1 MRTPLTKGVAQA
13 SACRVET
20 RLDPCPVHQQAPRR
34 VSARHARVRAP
45 RRSRLAALTVAVAA
59 LAQEVPPA
67 ATPEP
72 KLTGE
77 IDVGYRF
84 VQDAGGSRNVYRS
97 IVNLGEGPKLFN
109 GTAAWRN
116 PGGKWLDRLEITGNS
131 WGGEPYNT
139 GRLEAGLAGAYDFRL
154 DYRNVSY
161 FNSLPSFANPLLGE
175 GLFLSQRAMDLQRR
189 SIDAEL
195 KIKPGARVSP
205 FLGFYHGSG
214 FGRGVTT
221 FVTDGNEFPV
231 STNLND
237 RTESF
242 RGGVNLN
249 FSRVNFTLEQGGT
262 TFKDD
267 QEIFYSG
274 RNLGN
279 RRTTLFG
286 QLIVLNDL
294 RQSYGV
300 RGDGMFSRTA
310 VSGRPWSRL
319 SFTGQF
325 LYSQPSMDVEYTGQ
339 SRGEF
344 FLLSAIAPYTGQM
357 DRSNGAA
364 QRPHPSGS
372 WSTEIR
378 PFSRLRVIQSWY
390 TDRFHVSGSSLDL
403 LVVNYSQHQV
413 DAIVDV
419 GSKLT
424 LRGGHRYVW
433 GDSVTRTPTLAQA
446 QGPTRPGEL
455 RRQVGLAGATVRL
468 GSKFDLAADF
478 EASPGDRTY
487 FRTDL
492 MDYQRGK
499 VRGRYRIRPS
509 LVLSAAFAALNNR
522 NEAPEANLVLRSQ
535 QSSLTLFWAPNQGK
549 RISFT
554 ADYTRATLRS
564 DLPILEPQTFTRAVS
579 AYRDNGHHGGAWA
592 EVTLAREVRLS
603 LGGSYSINAGSRPTR
618 YYQPQARVV
627 APLVGKV
634 AWTAEWRWFGFTERR
649 YAYENFHTHL
659 FATGLRL
666 GL

>member
-1 MRTPLTKGVAQA
+1 MRTI
-13 SACRVET
+13 
-20 RLDPCPVHQQAPRR
+20 
-34 VSARHARVRAP
+34 
-45 RRSRLAALTVAVAA
+45 RLATVLVALTALAQEKPPAETAA
-59 LAQEVPPA
+59 TGAAAAPAQEVPPA
-67 ATPEP
+67 AAIEP

-77 IDVGYRF
+77 IDFGYRF
-84 VQDAGGSRNVYRS
+84 VQDVGGSRNVYRS

-116 PGGKWLDRLEITGNS
+116 PGGKWLDRLEITANS

-139 GRLEAGLAGAYDFRL
+139 GRLEAGLAGAYNFRL

-161 FNSLPSFANPLLGE
+161 FNSLPSFANPLLAE
-175 GLFLSQRAMDLQRR
+175 GLFLSERAMDLQRR

-195 KIKPGARVSP
+195 KIKPGGRLSP

-242 RGGVNLN
+242 RGGVNVN

-262 TFKDD
+262 TFRDD

-286 QLIVLNDL
+286 QLVVLNDL
-294 RQSYGV
+294 RQAYGV
-300 RGDGMFSRTA
+300 RGDGMFSRAA

-319 SFTGQF
+319 NFTGQF
-325 LYSQPSMDVEYTGQ
+325 LYSQPSIDVQYTGQ

-344 FLLSAIAPYTGQM
+344 FLLSAIAPYTGQL
-357 DRSNGAA
+357 DRSTGAA

-378 PFSRLRVIQSWY
+378 PFSRLRIIQSWY
-390 TDRFHVSGSSLDL
+390 TDRFHVSASSVLAQTYNTTPATQLENRAFDL
-403 LVVNYSQHQV
+403 LVVNYNQHQV
-413 DAIVDV
+413 DAIVDL

-455 RRQVGLAGATVRL
+455 RRQVGLAGATLRI
-468 GSKFDLAADF
+468 GSRFDLAADF

-522 NEAPEANLVLRSQ
+522 NEAPEANLDLRSQ
-535 QSSLTLFWAPNQGK
+535 QTSVTLFFAPNQGK
-549 RISFT
+549 RVSFT

-564 DLPILEPQTFTRAVS
+564 DLPFLEPQTFTRAIS
-579 AYRDNGHHGGAWA
+579 AYRDNGHHGGGWA
-592 EVTLAREVRLS
+592 DVTLARGVRLS

-627 APLVGKV
+627 APVAGKV

>member
-1 MRTPLTKGVAQA
+1 MRTI
-13 SACRVET
+13 
-20 RLDPCPVHQQAPRR
+20 
-34 VSARHARVRAP
+34 
-45 RRSRLAALTVAVAA
+45 RLATLLVALTALAQEKPPAEAA
-59 LAQEVPPA
+59 ATGAAAAPAQEVPPA
-67 ATPEP
+67 AALEP

-77 IDVGYRF
+77 IDFGYRF
-84 VQDAGGSRNVYRS
+84 VQDVGGSRNVYRS

-116 PGGKWLDRLEITGNS
+116 PGGKWLDRLEITANS

-139 GRLEAGLAGAYDFRL
+139 GRLEAGLAGAYNFRL

-161 FNSLPSFANPLLGE
+161 FNSLPSFANPLLAE
-175 GLFLSQRAMDLQRR
+175 GLFLSERAMDLQRR

-195 KIKPGARVSP
+195 KIKPGGRLSP

-262 TFKDD
+262 TFRDD

-286 QLIVLNDL
+286 QLVVLSDL
-294 RQSYGV
+294 RQAYGV
-300 RGDGMFSRTA
+300 RGDGMFSRAA

-319 SFTGQF
+319 NFTGQF
-325 LYSQPSMDVEYTGQ
+325 LYSQPSIDVQYTGQ

-344 FLLSAIAPYTGQM
+344 FLLSAIAPYTGQL
-357 DRSNGAA
+357 DRSTGAA

-378 PFSRLRVIQSWY
+378 PFSRLRIIQSWY
-390 TDRFHVSGSSLDL
+390 TDRFHVSASSVLAQTYNTTPATQLENRALDL
-403 LVVNYSQHQV
+403 LVVNYNQHQV
-413 DAIVDV
+413 DAIVDL

-455 RRQVGLAGATVRL
+455 RRQVGLAGATLRI
-468 GSKFDLAADF
+468 GSRFDLAADF

-522 NEAPEANLVLRSQ
+522 NEAPEANLDLRSQ
-535 QSSLTLFWAPNQGK
+535 QTSVTLFFAPNQGK
-549 RISFT
+549 RVSFT

-564 DLPILEPQTFTRAVS
+564 DLPFLEPQTFTRAIS
-579 AYRDNGHHGGAWA
+579 AYRDNGHHGGGWA
-592 EVTLAREVRLS
+592 DVTLARGVRLS

-627 APLVGKV
+627 APVAGKV